1 MFDHLNE
8 FFPYFACCKICS
20 KSIEDKIQMSE
31 VDWTKEFDIN
41 IPYADDFVREYKIKR
56 KIEIANEKFNQ
67 HYKES
72 YMLPSTKLTFS
83 EEVEIYYFCN
93 D

>member
-1 MFDHLNE
+1 
-8 FFPYFACCKICS
+8 
-20 KSIEDKIQMSE
+20 MSE